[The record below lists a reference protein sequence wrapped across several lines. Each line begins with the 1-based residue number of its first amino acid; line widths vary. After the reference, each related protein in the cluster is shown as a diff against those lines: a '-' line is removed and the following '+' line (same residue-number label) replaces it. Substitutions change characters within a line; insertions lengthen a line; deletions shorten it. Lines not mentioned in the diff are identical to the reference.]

1 MWIRKKRGYEYGL
14 YRMSKYRYEFENNVE
29 VCVIEIAEKEYS
41 ERVVR
46 VIKWLLE
53 MAKEDDK
60 TCSQVESFEEAA

>member
-1 MWIRKKRGYEYGL
+1 MWIRKKRGYKYGF
-14 YRMSKYRYEFENNVE
+14 YRMNKNRYEFENNVE
-29 VCVIEIAEKEYS
+29 IYAIEIAEKEYS

-60 TCSQVESFEEAA
+60 TCSQVESLEEAA